1 MLLKKDFLFKMI
13 ENKEINSCTIVG
25 KPTKELQEVYFSNGD
40 LMELFQKY
48 NIENPLQEFDHT
60 PISIYFPKTNRKQC
74 SEICSIT
81 IGNEVLNEKNINK
94 IIKNFLI
101 ESFDYYQISLPP
113 YYIDKIV
120 SNELLTFG
128 DMLILIK
135 DTRAEISMKIGKSP
149 QLLCDMKNG
158 RAKIGI
164 ETLALLKQEYPL
176 LPWDEFIES
185 FIIRNDRE

>member
-1 MLLKKDFLFKMI
+1 
-13 ENKEINSCTIVG
+13 
-25 KPTKELQEVYFSNGD
+25 
-40 LMELFQKY
+40 
-48 NIENPLQEFDHT
+48 
-60 PISIYFPKTNRKQC
+60 
-74 SEICSIT
+74 
-81 IGNEVLNEKNINK
+81 
-94 IIKNFLI
+94 
-101 ESFDYYQISLPP
+101 
-113 YYIDKIV
+113 
-120 SNELLTFG
+120 
-128 DMLILIK
+128 MLILIK